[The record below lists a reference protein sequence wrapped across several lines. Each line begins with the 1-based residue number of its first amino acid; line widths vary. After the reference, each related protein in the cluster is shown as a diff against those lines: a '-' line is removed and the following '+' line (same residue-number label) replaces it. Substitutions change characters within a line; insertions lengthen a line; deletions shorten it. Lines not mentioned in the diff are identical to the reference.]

1 MRVGTFGPA
10 SEEPYRRR
18 VTDVL
23 RLVVAA
29 AVIVWCAVRGE
40 VIGGAER
47 SVFKYLNSLPNGL
60 RPLFRDVYRVGGFFA
75 IGLVC
80 AAALFGRRWRLVRD
94 LALAGI
100 GSFAVAI
107 VLHHRIG
114 EPVDAAARFHLI
126 SRWPRSPSF
135 PTLRIATALGIF
147 ATAAPY
153 LARPTRRVLVVI
165 ALAMSVAAMYLGA
178 AYPADV
184 VGAAAVGWGIAALIH
199 LIFRSPGGR
208 PTALQVTE
216 SLAEM
221 GIDVEQVRLNPYQ
234 QAGFTRMLG
243 HDAYGPLWIKVI
255 GRDEVDAQFLARL
268 WQSVVYKDVAPRV
281 SWTRVA
287 DIEHEAYLTLLARDN
302 GVRVPK
308 VLVAGRGGPG
318 AALLVERAIDGNAL
332 EDLAP
337 DAITD
342 ELLDAIWRDV
352 ERLRAAHIVHGRL
365 NSAHV
370 RVDDDGPA
378 IVRFDRAI
386 LSGSDALASRDVAE
400 LLASTSILVGTKRA
414 VRAACDTLG
423 SDDLRAAE
431 PMLQPAAL
439 SRQTRVR
446 AGHRRL
452 ARAHFAQLREDLA
465 EITGTTNGELR
476 DVYRVKPASVLM
488 GIATLTAV
496 SALLTQLSSPSVVWD
511 TVSAAQP
518 GWLIA
523 AFLISMA
530 TAVPYA
536 AGMMGSI
543 PFRVPLWP
551 AIELQI
557 AMAFSNLAVPVM
569 GGAPLQVRFLRKQG
583 ADMAT
588 AVASGGIL
596 DPVGSGIAQLALFV
610 TAVLFAPNRLSLGA
624 VSVLGIAETLVGVG
638 AALGVAAG
646 VVFGIR
652 RLRHAVLPSLRQA
665 VVNLARILRSPRQLA
680 LLLGGNAIAA
690 LLNGV
695 CVFACLQALGTTV
708 SLWTLLALNIGV
720 GALASSVPAPGGNVA
735 VATVGLSGTLVAIG
749 VPEHIAVASVLIN
762 QLVVNYIPGVLG
774 WIATRDLIQRDYL

>member
-1 MRVGTFGPA
+1 MGTFGPA

-23 RLVVAA
+23 RLLMAA
-29 AVIVWCAVRGE
+29 AIIVWCAVRGE
-40 VIGGAER
+40 VIGAAER
-47 SVFKYLNSLPNGL
+47 SIFEDLNSLPNSL
-60 RPLFRDVYRVGGFFA
+60 RPLFRDVYRIGGFFA

-100 GSFAVAI
+100 GSFVVAI
-107 VLHHRIG
+107 VLHHHIG
-114 EPVDAAARFHLI
+114 EPANAASSFHLI
-126 SRWPRSPSF
+126 RRWPRSPSF

-147 ATAAPY
+147 AAAAPY
-153 LARPTRRVLVVI
+153 LARPTRRVLVLI
-165 ALAMSVAAMYLGA
+165 AMAMSVAAMYLGA

-184 VGAAAVGWGIAALIH
+184 VGAAAVGWGVAALIH

-221 GIDVEQVRLNPYQ
+221 GMNAEQVRLNPYQ

-243 HDAYGPLWIKVI
+243 RDVHGPLWIKVI
-255 GRDEVDAQFLARL
+255 GRDEVDARFFARL
-268 WQSVVYKDVAPRV
+268 WQSVVYKDFAPRV
-281 SWTRVA
+281 SWTRLA

-342 ELLDAIWRDV
+342 ALLDAIWRDV
-352 ERLRAAHIVHGRL
+352 ARLHVAHIAHGRL
-365 NSAHV
+365 NAAHV
-370 RVDDDGPA
+370 RVGDDGPA
-378 IVRFDRAI
+378 IVRFDHAT
-386 LSGSDALASRDVAE
+386 LSGSEALASRDVAE

-414 VRAACDTLG
+414 VRAAYETLG
-423 SDDLRAAE
+423 PENLRAAE
-431 PMLQPAAL
+431 PLLQPAAL
-439 SRQTRVR
+439 SRQTRAQ
-446 AGHRRL
+446 AGPKRS
-452 ARAHFAQLREDLA
+452 ARAHFAQLREELA
-465 EITGTTNGELR
+465 DITGTTNGELR
-476 DVYRVKPASVLM
+476 DVYRVKPSSVLM
-488 GIATLTAV
+488 AIATLTAV
-496 SALLTQLSSPSVVWD
+496 SALVTQLSSPSVVWD
-511 TVSAAQP
+511 TVTAAQP
-518 GWLIA
+518 AWFVA
-523 AFLISMA
+523 AFVISMA

-596 DPVGSGIAQLALFV
+596 DPVGSGVAQLVLFV

-624 VSVLGIAETLVGVG
+624 VSVLGIAETLLGIA

-646 VVFGIR
+646 IVFGIR

-690 LLNGV
+690 ILNGV
-695 CVFACLQALGTTV
+695 CLFACLQACGTTV

-762 QLVVNYIPGVLG
+762 QLVVNYVPGVLG
-774 WIATRDLIQRDYL
+774 WVATRDLVQRDYL